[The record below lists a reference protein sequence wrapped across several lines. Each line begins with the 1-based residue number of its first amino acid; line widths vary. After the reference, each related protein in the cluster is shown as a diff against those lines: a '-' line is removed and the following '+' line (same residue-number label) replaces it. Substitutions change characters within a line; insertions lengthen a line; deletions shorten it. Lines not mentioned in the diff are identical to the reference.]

1 MDLQSHLNWGAIAV
15 GKEFVSARI
24 PGADGLRTIACL
36 LVVWHHTAQKLNPEG
51 LPPLVGAL
59 HFLGMRGEVGVSLF
73 FVLSGCLLSMPF
85 WASFVESKTFPSIE
99 KYLLNRAAR
108 IAPAFWLNLIICNI
122 LAVVLFNLE
131 FSWQKFA
138 SAFLFINSYHFSTFF
153 PSEINGPLWSI
164 GLEVSCYLLLPLVLY
179 AIFKTAKSVSV
190 AFAGVISA
198 IVSLQVLNPFIIQ
211 FFMTDSD
218 QKGWQ
223 FGIDGGAKQWIPYWN
238 ISTFFTQFL
247 IGSLAALVIVH
258 LRSKQ
263 TKPTRLFDLVF
274 VTAAT
279 AAIVLV
285 VARLTPGSP
294 DSFTQQPYVSPFFAI
309 LTAVLLVSGSHS
321 KYASRGL
328 DNRLFSWLAKLS
340 FGIYLWH
347 VVVVEVIARKFIEDY
362 VYFGLHDVWQW
373 VLISAI
379 VLAISIAIAAASWR
393 LLESP
398 ILQTVRKAEY

>member
-1 MDLQSHLNWGAIAV
+1 M
-15 GKEFVSARI
+15 GKEFARTRI
-24 PGADGLRTIACL
+24 PGADGLRAIACL

-51 LPPLVGAL
+51 LSPLVGTL

-73 FVLSGCLLSMPF
+73 FVLSGCLLSVPF
-85 WASFVESKTFPSIE
+85 WSSLVESKPFPSIK
-99 KYLLNRAAR
+99 KYSLSRAAR
-108 IAPAFWLNLIICNI
+108 IAPAFWLNLIVCNI

-131 FSWQKFA
+131 FNWQKFV
-138 SAFLFINSYHFSTFF
+138 SALLFINSYHFSTFF
-153 PSEINGPLWSI
+153 PTEINGPLWSI
-164 GLEVSCYLLLPLVLY
+164 GLEVSCYLLLPMVLY
-179 AIFKTAKSVSV
+179 AILKTAKSVSFG
-190 AFAGVISA
+190 FAGLITA
-198 IVSLQVLNPFIIQ
+198 IVALQAFNPLIIQ
-211 FFMTDSD
+211 FLMTDNNR
-218 QKGWQ
+218 KGWQ
-223 FGIDGGAKQWIPYWN
+223 FGIDGGAKQWLPFWN

-263 TKPTRLFDLVF
+263 AKPNHLFDLAF
-274 VTAAT
+274 ITAAV
-279 AAIVLV
+279 AAIILV

-309 LTAVLLVSGSHS
+309 FTAGLLVFGSHS
-321 KYASRGL
+321 KYVARVL

-347 VVVVEVIARKFIEDY
+347 VVVIEVISRKFIEDY
-362 VYFGLHDVWQW
+362 VYFGLTDVWQW

-379 VLAISIAIAAASWR
+379 VLGISTLIAAASWQ

-398 ILQTVRKAEY
+398 ILQAVRRAKHSEINS

>member
-1 MDLQSHLNWGAIAV
+1 MR
-15 GKEFVSARI
+15 KEFVMSRI
-24 PGADGLRTIACL
+24 PGADGLRAIACL

-51 LPPLVGAL
+51 QSPLVGAL

-73 FVLSGCLLSMPF
+73 FVLSGCLLSVPF
-85 WASFVESKTFPSIE
+85 WSSFMESKPFPSI
-99 KYLLNRAAR
+99 KRYSLNRAAR
-108 IAPAFWLNLIICNI
+108 ITPAFWLNLIICNI
-122 LAVVLFNLE
+122 LAVMLFNLE
-131 FSWQKFA
+131 FNWQKFV

-153 PSEINGPLWSI
+153 PTEINGPLWSI
-164 GLEVSCYLLLPLVLY
+164 GLEVSCYLLLPIVLY
-179 AIFKTAKSVSV
+179 LIFKTATSTAWACV
-190 AFAGVISA
+190 GLIMA
-198 IVSLQVLNPFIIQ
+198 IVTLQAINPLIIKV
-211 FFMTDSD
+211 FMTDNN

-263 TKPTRLFDLVF
+263 TKSTRLFDLIF
-274 VTAAT
+274 VTAAA

-285 VARLTPGSP
+285 ASRLTPGSP
-294 DSFTQQPYVSPFFAI
+294 DSFTQQPYVAPFLALFM
-309 LTAVLLVSGSHS
+309 AVLLVSGSHS
-321 KYASRGL
+321 IYVSRLL

-347 VVVVEVIARKFIEDY
+347 VVVIEVISRKFIEDY
-362 VYFGLHDVWQW
+362 VYFGLTDLWQW

-379 VLAISIAIAAASWR
+379 VLGISIAIAAASWR

-398 ILQTVRKAEY
+398 ILRTVRRAKY

>member
-1 MDLQSHLNWGAIAV
+1 V
-15 GKEFVSARI
+15 RKEFVMSRI
-24 PGADGLRTIACL
+24 PGADGLRAIACL

-51 LPPLVGAL
+51 QSPLVGAL

-73 FVLSGCLLSMPF
+73 FVLSGCLLSVPF
-85 WASFVESKTFPSIE
+85 WSSFMESKPFPSI
-99 KYLLNRAAR
+99 KRYSLNRAAR
-108 IAPAFWLNLIICNI
+108 ITPAFWLNLIICNI
-122 LAVVLFNLE
+122 LAVMLFNLE
-131 FSWQKFA
+131 FNWQKFV

-153 PSEINGPLWSI
+153 PTEINGPLWSI
-164 GLEVSCYLLLPLVLY
+164 GLEVSCYLLLPIVLY
-179 AIFKTAKSVSV
+179 LIFKTATSTAWACV
-190 AFAGVISA
+190 GLIMA
-198 IVSLQVLNPFIIQ
+198 IVTLQAINPLIIKV
-211 FFMTDSD
+211 FMTDNN

-238 ISTFFTQFL
+238 ISTLFTQFL

-263 TKPTRLFDLVF
+263 TKSTRLFDLIF
-274 VTAAT
+274 VTAAA

-285 VARLTPGSP
+285 ASRLTPGSP
-294 DSFTQQPYVSPFFAI
+294 DSFTQQPYVAPFLALFM
-309 LTAVLLVSGSHS
+309 AVLLVSGSHS
-321 KYASRGL
+321 IYVSRLL

-347 VVVVEVIARKFIEDY
+347 VVVIEVISRKFIEDY
-362 VYFGLHDVWQW
+362 VYFGLTDLWQW

-379 VLAISIAIAAASWR
+379 VLGISIAIAAASWR

-398 ILQTVRKAEY
+398 ILRTVRRAKY

>member
-1 MDLQSHLNWGAIAV
+1 M
-15 GKEFVSARI
+15 GKEFARTRI
-24 PGADGLRTIACL
+24 PGADGLRAIACL

-51 LPPLVGAL
+51 LSPLVGAV

-73 FVLSGCLLSMPF
+73 FVLSGCLLSAPF
-85 WASFVESKTFPSIE
+85 WTSFVESKPFPSM
-99 KYLLNRAAR
+99 KRYALNRAAR
-108 IAPAFWLNLIICNI
+108 IAPAYWLNLIICNI

-131 FSWQKFA
+131 FNWQKLA

-164 GLEVSCYLLLPLVLY
+164 GLEVSCYLLLPIVLY
-179 AIFKTAKSVSV
+179 AIFNTAKSTSR
-190 AFAGVISA
+190 AFVGLITA
-198 IVSLQVLNPFIIQ
+198 ILVLQVLNPLIIQ
-211 FFMTDSD
+211 FFMTDNN

-223 FGIDGGAKQWIPYWN
+223 FGIDGGAKQWLPYWN

-247 IGSLAALVIVH
+247 IGSLAALVIAH

-263 TKPTRLFDLVF
+263 TKPNRLFDLAF
-274 VTAAT
+274 ITAAA
-279 AAIVLV
+279 AAIILI

-309 LTAVLLVSGSHS
+309 FTAGLLVFGSHS
-321 KYASRGL
+321 KFVARVL
-328 DNRLFSWLAKLS
+328 DNPLFSWLAKLS

-347 VVVVEVIARKFIEDY
+347 VVVIEIIARKFIEDY
-362 VYFGLHDVWQW
+362 VYFGLTDVWQW
-373 VLISAI
+373 VLISAM
-379 VLAISIAIAAASWR
+379 VLGISIAIAVASWR

-398 ILQTVRKAEY
+398 ILQTVRRAKRSDMNS